1 MIAAFKATK
10 GPAQL
15 QGGLT
20 PGMVILQVNKQ
31 NVTSNQS
38 PEEVMEMMHI
48 TNSPDT
54 ATATTTPTATE
65 TPAAENDVA
74 SQKVKLAVCIVVL
87 K

>member
-48 TNSPDT
+48 TNSTDT
-54 ATATTTPTATE
+54 APTTTPTATE

-74 SQKVKLAVCIVVL
+74 SQKVKLAVCIIVL
-87 K
+87 E